1 MEGSG
6 LCGFAGNVGALF
18 GVEGLGDAVEVEA
31 FLAELLE
38 KVGHENRLRN
48 TSGGNEA
55 RVFSVAKSAGGKFG
69 GAVVR
74 QLPREDIEGRKPSH
88 SCFSR
93 PLCGLDCTV
102 ELVAVQGVGVPV
114 VVGLVP
120 RILDGWSGGW
130 DVRWRWSR
138 CRAGA
143 GSWRWWWAALVGR
156 RWWSDWVG
164 CGEWWRGWRWELR
177 L

>member
-55 RVFSVAKSAGGKFG
+55 RVFAVAKSAGGKFG
-69 GAVVR
+69 GAMGHGKISKVGSPATPAFRDHCVCWIVR
-74 QLPREDIEGRKPSH
+74 YSWWPCRVLESQWWSVWFQESWTG
-88 SCFSR
+88 
-93 PLCGLDCTV
+93 
-102 ELVAVQGVGVPV
+102 GVG
-114 VVGLVP
+114 
-120 RILDGWSGGW
+120 DGM
-130 DVRWRWSR
+130 
-138 CRAGA
+138 
-143 GSWRWWWAALVGR
+143 
-156 RWWSDWVG
+156 
-164 CGEWWRGWRWELR
+164 
-177 L
+177 